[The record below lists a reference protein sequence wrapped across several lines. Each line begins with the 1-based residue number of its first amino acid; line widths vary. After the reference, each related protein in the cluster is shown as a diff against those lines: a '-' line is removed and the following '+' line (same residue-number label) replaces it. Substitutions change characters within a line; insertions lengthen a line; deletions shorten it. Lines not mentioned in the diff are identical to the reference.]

1 MRGLTGRHIGGG
13 LVVLAAAAT
22 ALLGTG
28 GMGDAR
34 ALALIVLAIGLWATA
49 AIPEHV
55 TALLFFALA
64 MFFAVAPASVTF
76 AGFHAAATWL
86 IFGGLVVGVAVSVTG
101 LGARMAHRLALLF
114 GRSYA
119 GIVFGMISVG
129 IALAFV
135 MPSSMGRVMLLMP
148 IALALAKRLGF
159 AEGTKGRTAV
169 VLATISGAFL
179 IPFSILPANVP
190 NVVLMGV
197 AEDLHGY
204 VPTYGRWLL
213 LHFPVLGALKALAVG
228 GLILL
233 LFRDRVPTPAPG
245 APEAPEA
252 GSGLSPAERR
262 LGLILALALAGW
274 VTDFAHGISPAWIS
288 LAAAAACLLPGIG
301 VLSTADFGKV
311 NFSAVVYVAGILGV
325 GTLIAHS
332 GWGARLGEALI
343 AVAPLDP
350 AQAIGSFATLIGLG
364 IGVGIGTTLPGIPAV
379 MTPFAGELAAAAGLP
394 LASVLMIQVLSFST
408 PLFAYQGPPLAVA
421 VQLGWVTL
429 GDATKLLLGMAAVT
443 LVVLFPLDYLW
454 WRLLGAI

>member
-1 MRGLTGRHIGGG
+1 MRGLSGRHLGGG
-13 LVVLAAAAT
+13 LVVLAAAAI
-22 ALLGTG
+22 ALLGPG
-28 GMGDAR
+28 GPGEAQ

-64 MFFAVAPASVTF
+64 MFFSVAPASVTF
-76 AGFHAAATWL
+76 AGFHAGATWL
-86 IFGGLVVGVAVSVTG
+86 IFGGLVVGVAVTVTG
-101 LGARMAHRLALLF
+101 LGARMAGRLALLF

-119 GIVFGMISVG
+119 GIVFGMVSVG
-129 IALAFV
+129 VALAFV

-148 IALALAKRLGF
+148 IALALAQRLGF
-159 AEGTKGRTAV
+159 AEGSKGRTAI
-169 VLATISGAFL
+169 VLATVSGAFL

-204 VPTYGRWLL
+204 VPTYGSWLL
-213 LHFPVLGALKALAVG
+213 LHFPVLGALKAIAVG

-233 LFRDRVPTPAPG
+233 LFRDRVPPP
-245 APEAPEA
+245 APEASEA
-252 GSGLSPAERR
+252 PKTRGPLSPAEQR
-262 LGLILALALAGW
+262 LSLILALALIGW

-301 VLSTADFGKV
+301 VLGTADFGKV
-311 NFSAVVYVAGILGV
+311 NFSAVVYVAGILGI

-332 GWGARLGEALI
+332 GWGLRLGEALI

-350 AQAIGSFATLIGLG
+350 AQPLGNFATLIGIGL
-364 IGVGIGTTLPGIPAV
+364 GVGIGTTLPGIPAV
-379 MTPFAGELAAAAGLP
+379 MTPFAGELATAAGLP

-429 GDATKLLLGMAAVT
+429 ADATKLLLGMAAVT
-443 LVVLFPLDYLW
+443 LVVLLPLDYLW